1 MQNLLNLLSAIA
13 LLVWGT
19 HLVRAG
25 ILRIYGAKLREV
37 LSRSVSNR
45 FTALLA
51 GLGVTG
57 LIQSSTATALIAT
70 SFTSRGLIT
79 TAPALAIML
88 GADIGTSMMVQVFS
102 LNLSWL
108 SPLLLFSGVVL
119 FLSWQNSTAGRIG
132 RVLIGLGL
140 IILALK
146 LILVATQPFTQGAGV
161 KVMFASLTGD
171 ILLDM
176 LVGALFAVL
185 SYSSLAV
192 VLLTS
197 ALVSTGIISV
207 KVALALVLG
216 ANLGSGILAVLTTLN
231 MSPEARRVPLGNLIF
246 KLLGCLMCAP
256 FLGTVQQALAS
267 FDPNVQ
273 RMVVNFHLLF
283 NLALA
288 AVFIYATE
296 PVARLTE
303 RLLVAPR
310 RGEDPS
316 RPRYLDDSALAT
328 PSLAIA
334 CAAREALRLGDVVE
348 TMLKG
353 VMTVLQTNDI
363 ALGKRLRALDDTVDD
378 LYTAIKLYMTQISH
392 EALEDAES
400 RRWTDIVSF
409 TINMEHVGDMLERI
423 LIDLE
428 EKKILKNRSFSE
440 AGMAEICDLHQ
451 RLVANLQLG
460 LSIFLEGDL
469 KSAQRL
475 IEQKEQFRNLEM
487 SYADNHIMRLVGNTP
502 QSIETS
508 SLHLDL
514 ISDMKRI
521 NSHICSI
528 AYPILEQAGV
538 LSPSRLRQRKR
549 AAAPAAL
556 PPGEPRHV

>member
-88 GADIGTSMMVQVFS
+88 GADIGTSMKVFS

-549 AAAPAAL
+549 AGAPAAL

>member
-1 MQNLLNLLSAIA
+1 MQNLLNLLSAVA

-25 ILRIYGAKLREV
+25 ILRIYGAKLRDV
-37 LSRSVSNR
+37 LSQSVNNR
-45 FTALLA
+45 FTAVLA

-57 LIQSSTATALIAT
+57 LVQSSTATAVIAT
-70 SFTSRGLIT
+70 SFAGRGLIA

-88 GADIGTSMMVQVFS
+88 GADVGTSLMVQVFS
-102 LNLSWL
+102 LDLSWL
-108 SPLLLFSGVVL
+108 SPLLLFCGVVL

-146 LILVATQPFTQGAGV
+146 LIMVATQPFTQAAGV

-171 ILLDM
+171 LMLDM

-192 VLLTS
+192 VLLT
-197 ALVSTGIISV
+197 ATLVSTGIISV

-231 MSPEARRVPLGNLIF
+231 MNPEARRVPLGNLVF
-246 KLLGCLMCAP
+246 KVLGCLLFVP
-256 FLGTVQQALAS
+256 FIGPVQQLLAS
-267 FDPNVQ
+267 LDADSQ

-283 NLALA
+283 NVVLA
-288 AVFIYATE
+288 AVFIYATG
-296 PVARLTE
+296 PVARLTA
-303 RLLVAPR
+303 RVLPSPR
-310 RGEDPS
+310 RGDDPS
-316 RPRYLDDSALAT
+316 RPRHLDPSALAT

-334 CAAREALRLGDVVE
+334 CAAREALRLGDVIE

-353 VMTVLQTNDI
+353 VLTVLQTNDL
-363 ALGKRLRALDDTVDD
+363 ALGKSLRAMDDIVDD
-378 LYTAIKLYMTQISH
+378 LYTAIKLYLTQVSH
-392 EALEDAES
+392 EALGDAES
-400 RRWTDIVSF
+400 RRWTDIVTF
-409 TINMEHVGDMLERI
+409 AINMEHVGDMLERI

-428 EKKILKNRSFSE
+428 EKKILKNRNFSE

-460 LSIFLEGDL
+460 LSVFLEGDL

-475 IEQKEQFRNLEM
+475 IEQKTQFRNVEIA
-487 SYADNHIMRLVGNTP
+487 YADNHLRRLLDNTP

-538 LSPSRLRQRKR
+538 LNHSRLRETQLNVASGAVNGAPR
-549 AAAPAAL
+549 AS
-556 PPGEPRHV
+556 

>member
-1 MQNLLNLLSAIA
+1 MQNLLNLLSAVA

-25 ILRIYGAKLREV
+25 ILRIYGAKLRDV
-37 LSRSVSNR
+37 LSQSVNNR
-45 FTALLA
+45 FTAVLA

-57 LIQSSTATALIAT
+57 LVQSSTATAVIAT
-70 SFTSRGLIT
+70 SFAGRGLIA

-88 GADIGTSMMVQVFS
+88 GADVGTSLMVQVFS
-102 LNLSWL
+102 LDLSWL
-108 SPLLLFSGVVL
+108 SPLLLFCGVVL

-146 LILVATQPFTQGAGV
+146 LIMVATQPFTQAAGV

-171 ILLDM
+171 LMLDM

-192 VLLTS
+192 VLLT
-197 ALVSTGIISV
+197 ATLVSTGIISV

-246 KLLGCLMCAP
+246 KVLGCLLFVP
-256 FLGTVQQALAS
+256 FIGPVQQLLAS
-267 FDPNVQ
+267 LDADSQ

-283 NLALA
+283 NVVLA
-288 AVFIYATE
+288 AVFIYATG
-296 PVARLTE
+296 PVARLTA
-303 RLLVAPR
+303 RVLPSPR
-310 RGEDPS
+310 RGDDPS
-316 RPRYLDDSALAT
+316 RPRHLDPSALAT

-334 CAAREALRLGDVVE
+334 CAAREALRLGDVIE

-353 VMTVLQTNDI
+353 VLTVLQTNDL
-363 ALGKRLRALDDTVDD
+363 ALGKSLRAMDDIVDD
-378 LYTAIKLYMTQISH
+378 LYTAIKLYLTQVSH
-392 EALEDAES
+392 EALGDAES
-400 RRWTDIVSF
+400 RRWTDIVTF
-409 TINMEHVGDMLERI
+409 AINMEHVGDMLERI

-428 EKKILKNRSFSE
+428 EKKILKNRNFSE

-460 LSIFLEGDL
+460 LSVFLEGDL

-475 IEQKEQFRNLEM
+475 IEQKTQFRNVEIA
-487 SYADNHIMRLVGNTP
+487 YADNHLRRLLDNTP

-538 LSPSRLRQRKR
+538 LNHSRLRETQLDV
-549 AAAPAAL
+549 ASGAVNGAPR
-556 PPGEPRHV
+556 GT

>member
-1 MQNLLNLLSAIA
+1 MQNLLNLLSAVA

-25 ILRIYGAKLREV
+25 ILRIYGAKLRDV
-37 LSRSVSNR
+37 LSQSVNNR
-45 FTALLA
+45 FTAVLA

-57 LIQSSTATALIAT
+57 LVQSSTATAVIAT
-70 SFTSRGLIT
+70 SFAGRGLIA

-88 GADIGTSMMVQVFS
+88 GADVGTSLMVQVFS
-102 LNLSWL
+102 LDLSWL
-108 SPLLLFSGVVL
+108 SPLLLFCGVVL

-146 LILVATQPFTQGAGV
+146 LIMVATQPFTQAAGV

-171 ILLDM
+171 LMLDM
-176 LVGALFAVL
+176 LVGALFAVF

-192 VLLTS
+192 VLLT
-197 ALVSTGIISV
+197 ATLVSTGIISV

-231 MSPEARRVPLGNLIF
+231 MNPEARRVPLGNLVF
-246 KLLGCLMCAP
+246 KVLGCLLFVP
-256 FLGTVQQALAS
+256 FIGPVQQLLAS
-267 FDPNVQ
+267 LDADSQ

-283 NLALA
+283 KVVLA
-288 AVFIYATE
+288 AVFIYATG
-296 PVARLTE
+296 PVARLTA
-303 RLLVAPR
+303 RILPAPR
-310 RGEDPS
+310 RGDDPS
-316 RPRYLDDSALAT
+316 RPRHLDPSALAT

-334 CAAREALRLGDVVE
+334 CAAREALRLGDVIE

-353 VMTVLQTNDI
+353 VLTVLQTNDL
-363 ALGKRLRALDDTVDD
+363 ALGKSLRAMDDTVDD
-378 LYTAIKLYMTQISH
+378 LYTAIKLYLTQVSH
-392 EALEDAES
+392 EALGDAES
-400 RRWTDIVSF
+400 RRWTDIVTF
-409 TINMEHVGDMLERI
+409 AINMEHVGDMLERI

-428 EKKILKNRSFSE
+428 EKKILKNRNFSE

-460 LSIFLEGDL
+460 LSVFLEGDL

-475 IEQKEQFRNLEM
+475 IEQKTQFRNVEIA
-487 SYADNHIMRLVGNTP
+487 YADNHLRRLLDNTP

-538 LSPSRLRQRKR
+538 LNHSRLRETQLDV
-549 AAAPAAL
+549 ASGAVNGAPR
-556 PPGEPRHV
+556 GT

>member
-1 MQNLLNLLSAIA
+1 MQNLLNLLSAVA

-25 ILRIYGAKLREV
+25 ILRIYGAKLRDV
-37 LSRSVSNR
+37 LSQSVNNR
-45 FTALLA
+45 FTAVLA

-57 LIQSSTATALIAT
+57 LVQSSTATAVIAT
-70 SFTSRGLIT
+70 SFAGRGLIA

-88 GADIGTSMMVQVFS
+88 GADVGTSLMVQVFS
-102 LNLSWL
+102 LDLSWL
-108 SPLLLFSGVVL
+108 SPLLLFCGVVL

-146 LILVATQPFTQGAGV
+146 LIMVATQPFTQAAGV

-171 ILLDM
+171 LMLDM

-192 VLLTS
+192 VLLT
-197 ALVSTGIISV
+197 ATLVSTGIISV

-231 MSPEARRVPLGNLIF
+231 MNPEARRVPLGNLVF
-246 KLLGCLMCAP
+246 KVLGCLLFVP
-256 FLGTVQQALAS
+256 FIGPVQQLLAS
-267 FDPNVQ
+267 LDADSQ

-283 NLALA
+283 NVVLA
-288 AVFIYATE
+288 AVFIYATG
-296 PVARLTE
+296 PVARLTA
-303 RLLVAPR
+303 RILPAPR
-310 RGEDPS
+310 RGDDPS
-316 RPRYLDDSALAT
+316 RPRHLDPSALAT

-334 CAAREALRLGDVVE
+334 CAAREALRLGDVIE

-353 VMTVLQTNDI
+353 VLTVLQTNDL
-363 ALGKRLRALDDTVDD
+363 ALGKSLRAMDDTVDD
-378 LYTAIKLYMTQISH
+378 LYTAIKLYLTQVSH
-392 EALEDAES
+392 EALGDAES
-400 RRWTDIVSF
+400 RRWTDIVTF
-409 TINMEHVGDMLERI
+409 AINMEHVGDMLERI

-428 EKKILKNRSFSE
+428 EKKILKNRNFSE

-460 LSIFLEGDL
+460 LSVFLEGDL

-475 IEQKEQFRNLEM
+475 IEQKTQFRNVEIA
-487 SYADNHIMRLVGNTP
+487 YADNHLRRLLDNTP

-538 LSPSRLRQRKR
+538 LNHSRLRETQLNV
-549 AAAPAAL
+549 ASGAVNGAPR
-556 PPGEPRHV
+556 GT

>member
-1 MQNLLNLLSAIA
+1 MQNLLNLLSAVA

-25 ILRIYGAKLREV
+25 ILRIYGAKLRDV
-37 LSRSVSNR
+37 LSQSVNNR
-45 FTALLA
+45 FTAVLA

-57 LIQSSTATALIAT
+57 LVQSSTATAVIAT
-70 SFTSRGLIT
+70 SFAGRGLIA

-88 GADIGTSMMVQVFS
+88 GADVGTSLMVQVFS
-102 LNLSWL
+102 LDLSWL
-108 SPLLLFSGVVL
+108 SPLLLFCGVVL

-146 LILVATQPFTQGAGV
+146 LIMVATQPFTQAAGV

-171 ILLDM
+171 LMLDM

-192 VLLTS
+192 VLLT
-197 ALVSTGIISV
+197 ATLVSTGIISV

-246 KLLGCLMCAP
+246 KVLGCLLFVP
-256 FLGTVQQALAS
+256 FIGPVLQLLAS
-267 FDPNVQ
+267 LDADSQ

-283 NLALA
+283 NVVLA
-288 AVFIYATE
+288 AVFIYATG
-296 PVARLTE
+296 PVARLTA
-303 RLLVAPR
+303 RILPAPR
-310 RGEDPS
+310 RGDDPS
-316 RPRYLDDSALAT
+316 RPRHLDPSALAT

-334 CAAREALRLGDVVE
+334 CAAREALRLGDVIE

-353 VMTVLQTNDI
+353 VLTVLQTNDL
-363 ALGKRLRALDDTVDD
+363 ALGKSLRAMDDTVDD
-378 LYTAIKLYMTQISH
+378 LYTAIKLYLTQVSH
-392 EALEDAES
+392 EALGDAES
-400 RRWTDIVSF
+400 RRWTDIVTF
-409 TINMEHVGDMLERI
+409 AINMEHVGDMLERI

-428 EKKILKNRSFSE
+428 EKKILKNRNFSE

-460 LSIFLEGDL
+460 LSVFLEGDL

-475 IEQKEQFRNLEM
+475 IEQKTQFRNVEIA
-487 SYADNHIMRLVGNTP
+487 YADNHLRRLLDNTP

-538 LSPSRLRQRKR
+538 LNHSRLRETQLNVASGAVNGAPR
-549 AAAPAAL
+549 AS
-556 PPGEPRHV
+556 

>member
-1 MQNLLNLLSAIA
+1 MQNLLNLLSAVA

-19 HLVRAG
+19 HLVRVG
-25 ILRIYGAKLREV
+25 ILRIYGAKLRQM

-57 LIQSSTATALIAT
+57 LMQSSTATALIVT

-79 TAPALAIML
+79 TASALAIML

-108 SPLLLFSGVVL
+108 SPLLLFFGVVL

-146 LILVATQPFTQGAGV
+146 LIMVATQPFTQGAGV

-171 ILLDM
+171 LLLDM

-197 ALVSTGIISV
+197 ALVATGIISV

-216 ANLGSGILAVLTTLN
+216 ANIGGGILAVLTTLN

-246 KLLGCLMCAP
+246 KLLGCLLFVP
-256 FLGTVQQALAS
+256 FLVPVQQALES
-267 FDPNVQ
+267 LDPNAQ

-283 NLALA
+283 NLVLA
-288 AVFIYATE
+288 AVFIYATG
-296 PVARLTE
+296 PMAKLTE
-303 RLLVAPR
+303 RFLPTPQ

-316 RPRYLDDSALAT
+316 RPRHLDPSALGT

-353 VMTVLQTNDI
+353 VMTVLQTNNL
-363 ALGKRLRALDDTVDD
+363 ALGKSLQTLDDTIDD
-378 LYTAIKLYMTQISH
+378 LYTAIKLYLTQISH

-428 EKKILKNRSFSE
+428 EKKILKNRSFSD

-460 LSIFLEGDL
+460 LSVFLEGDL

-487 SYADNHIMRLVGNTP
+487 AYADNHIKRLLGNTP
-502 QSIETS
+502 ESIETS

-528 AYPILEQAGV
+528 AYPILEQAGT
-538 LSPSRLRQRKR
+538 LNPRRLHNSERTVVTPVAR
-549 AAAPAAL
+549 
-556 PPGEPRHV
+556 

>member
-1 MQNLLNLLSAIA
+1 
-13 LLVWGT
+13 
-19 HLVRAG
+19 
-25 ILRIYGAKLREV
+25 
-37 LSRSVSNR
+37 
-45 FTALLA
+45 
-51 GLGVTG
+51 
-57 LIQSSTATALIAT
+57 
-70 SFTSRGLIT
+70 
-79 TAPALAIML
+79 
-88 GADIGTSMMVQVFS
+88 
-102 LNLSWL
+102 
-108 SPLLLFSGVVL
+108 
-119 FLSWQNSTAGRIG
+119 
-132 RVLIGLGL
+132 
-140 IILALK
+140 
-146 LILVATQPFTQGAGV
+146 
-161 KVMFASLTGD
+161 
-171 ILLDM
+171 
-176 LVGALFAVL
+176 
-185 SYSSLAV
+185 
-192 VLLTS
+192 
-197 ALVSTGIISV
+197 
-207 KVALALVLG
+207 
-216 ANLGSGILAVLTTLN
+216 
-231 MSPEARRVPLGNLIF
+231 
-246 KLLGCLMCAP
+246 
-256 FLGTVQQALAS
+256 VQQALAS

-288 AVFIYATE
+288 AVFIYATG

>member
-25 ILRIYGAKLREV
+25 ILRFYGAKLREV

-119 FLSWQNSTAGRIG
+119 FLSWQNGTAGRIG

-288 AVFIYATE
+288 AVFIYATG

>member
-1 MQNLLNLLSAIA
+1 MQNLLNLLSAVA

-25 ILRIYGAKLREV
+25 ILRIYGAKLRDV
-37 LSRSVSNR
+37 LSQSVNNR
-45 FTALLA
+45 FTAVLA

-57 LIQSSTATALIAT
+57 LVQSSTATAVIAT
-70 SFTSRGLIT
+70 SFAGRGLIA

-88 GADIGTSMMVQVFS
+88 GADVGTSLMVQVFS
-102 LNLSWL
+102 LDLSWL
-108 SPLLLFSGVVL
+108 SPLLLFCGVVL

-146 LILVATQPFTQGAGV
+146 LIMVATQPFTQAAGV

-171 ILLDM
+171 LMLDM

-192 VLLTS
+192 VLLT
-197 ALVSTGIISV
+197 ATLVSTGIISV

-246 KLLGCLMCAP
+246 KVLGCLLFVP
-256 FLGTVQQALAS
+256 FIGPVQQLLAS
-267 FDPNVQ
+267 LDADSQ

-283 NLALA
+283 NVVLA
-288 AVFIYATE
+288 AVFIYATG
-296 PVARLTE
+296 PVARLTA
-303 RLLVAPR
+303 RILPAPR
-310 RGEDPS
+310 RGDDPS
-316 RPRYLDDSALAT
+316 RPRHLDPSALAT

-334 CAAREALRLGDVVE
+334 CAAREALRLGDVIE

-353 VMTVLQTNDI
+353 VLTVLQTNDL
-363 ALGKRLRALDDTVDD
+363 ALGKSLRAMDDTVDD
-378 LYTAIKLYMTQISH
+378 LYTAIKLYLTQVSH
-392 EALEDAES
+392 EALGDAES
-400 RRWTDIVSF
+400 RRWTDIVTF
-409 TINMEHVGDMLERI
+409 AINMEHVGDMLERI

-428 EKKILKNRSFSE
+428 EKKILKNRNFSE

-460 LSIFLEGDL
+460 LSVFLEGDL

-475 IEQKEQFRNLEM
+475 IEQKTQFRNVEIA
-487 SYADNHIMRLVGNTP
+487 YADNHLRRLLDNTP

-538 LSPSRLRQRKR
+538 LNHSRLRETQLDV
-549 AAAPAAL
+549 ASGAVNGAPR
-556 PPGEPRHV
+556 GT

>member
-288 AVFIYATE
+288 AVFIYATG

>member
-1 MQNLLNLLSAIA
+1 MQNLLNLLSAVA

-25 ILRIYGAKLREV
+25 ILRIYGAKLRDV
-37 LSRSVSNR
+37 LSQSVNNR
-45 FTALLA
+45 FTAVLA

-57 LIQSSTATALIAT
+57 LVQSSTATAVIAT
-70 SFTSRGLIT
+70 SFAGRGLIA
-79 TAPALAIML
+79 TASALAIML
-88 GADIGTSMMVQVFS
+88 GADVGTSLMVQVFS
-102 LNLSWL
+102 LDLSWL
-108 SPLLLFSGVVL
+108 SPLLLFCGVVL

-146 LILVATQPFTQGAGV
+146 LIMVATQPFTQAAGV
-161 KVMFASLTGD
+161 KVIFASLTGD
-171 ILLDM
+171 LMLDM

-192 VLLTS
+192 VLLT
-197 ALVSTGIISV
+197 ATLVSTGIISV

-246 KLLGCLMCAP
+246 KVLGCLLFVP
-256 FLGTVQQALAS
+256 FIGPVQQLLAS
-267 FDPNVQ
+267 LDADPQ

-283 NLALA
+283 NVVLAV
-288 AVFIYATE
+288 VFIYATE
-296 PVARLTE
+296 PVARLTA
-303 RLLVAPR
+303 RILSAPR
-310 RGEDPS
+310 RGDDPS
-316 RPRYLDDSALAT
+316 RPRHLDPSALAT

-334 CAAREALRLGDVVE
+334 CAAREALRLGDVIE

-353 VMTVLQTNDI
+353 VLTVLQTNDL
-363 ALGKRLRALDDTVDD
+363 ALGKSLCAMEDTVDD
-378 LYTAIKLYMTQISH
+378 LYTAIKLYLTQVSH
-392 EALEDAES
+392 EALGDAES
-400 RRWTDIVSF
+400 RRWTDIVTF
-409 TINMEHVGDMLERI
+409 AINMEHVGDMLERI

-428 EKKILKNRSFSE
+428 EKKILKNRNFSE

-460 LSIFLEGDL
+460 LSVFLEGDL

-475 IEQKEQFRNLEM
+475 IEQKTQFRNVEIA
-487 SYADNHIMRLVGNTP
+487 YADNHLRRLLDNTP
-502 QSIETS
+502 QSVETS

-538 LSPSRLRQRKR
+538 LNHSRLRETQLSVASGAVNGAPR
-549 AAAPAAL
+549 AS
-556 PPGEPRHV
+556 

>member
-1 MQNLLNLLSAIA
+1 MQNLLNLLSAVA

-25 ILRIYGAKLREV
+25 ILRIYGAKLRDV
-37 LSRSVSNR
+37 LSQSVNNR
-45 FTALLA
+45 FTAVLA

-57 LIQSSTATALIAT
+57 LVQSSTATAVIAT
-70 SFTSRGLIT
+70 SFAGRGLIA

-88 GADIGTSMMVQVFS
+88 GADVGTSLMVQVFS
-102 LNLSWL
+102 LDLSWL
-108 SPLLLFSGVVL
+108 SPLLLFCGVVL

-146 LILVATQPFTQGAGV
+146 LIMVATQPFTQAAGV

-171 ILLDM
+171 LMLDM

-192 VLLTS
+192 VLLT
-197 ALVSTGIISV
+197 ATLVSTGIISV

-231 MSPEARRVPLGNLIF
+231 MSPEARRVPLGNLVF
-246 KLLGCLMCAP
+246 KVLGCLLFVP
-256 FLGTVQQALAS
+256 FIGPVQQLLAS
-267 FDPNVQ
+267 LDADSQ

-283 NLALA
+283 NVVLA
-288 AVFIYATE
+288 AVFIYATG
-296 PVARLTE
+296 PVARLTA
-303 RLLVAPR
+303 RVLPSPR
-310 RGEDPS
+310 RGDDPS
-316 RPRYLDDSALAT
+316 RPRHLDPSALAT

-334 CAAREALRLGDVVE
+334 CAAREALRLGDVIE

-353 VMTVLQTNDI
+353 VLTVLQTNDL
-363 ALGKRLRALDDTVDD
+363 ALGKSLRAMDDIVDD
-378 LYTAIKLYMTQISH
+378 LYTAIKLYLTQVSH
-392 EALEDAES
+392 EALGDAES
-400 RRWTDIVSF
+400 RRWTDIVTF
-409 TINMEHVGDMLERI
+409 AINMEHVGDMLERI

-428 EKKILKNRSFSE
+428 EKKILKNRNFSE

-460 LSIFLEGDL
+460 LSVFLEGDL

-475 IEQKEQFRNLEM
+475 IEQKTQFRNVEIA
-487 SYADNHIMRLVGNTP
+487 YADNHLRRLLDNTP

-538 LSPSRLRQRKR
+538 LNHSRLRETQLDV
-549 AAAPAAL
+549 ASGAVNGAPR
-556 PPGEPRHV
+556 GT

>member
-288 AVFIYATE
+288 AVFIYATG

-316 RPRYLDDSALAT
+316 RPRYLDDSALST

-334 CAAREALRLGDVVE
+334 CAAREALRFGDVVE

>member
-45 FTALLA
+45 LTALLA

>member
-108 SPLLLFSGVVL
+108 SPVLLFLGVVL
-119 FLSWQNSTAGRIG
+119 FLAWENGAAGRLG

-146 LILVATQPFTQGAGV
+146 LIMVATQPFTQGAGV

-171 ILLDM
+171 LLLDM
-176 LVGALFAVL
+176 LVGALLAVL

-192 VLLTS
+192 VLLT
-197 ALVSTGIISV
+197 ATLVSTGIIAV
-207 KVALALVLG
+207 DVALALVLG

-246 KLLGCLMCAP
+246 KLLGCLLFMP
-256 FLGTVQQALAS
+256 FLAPVQQALAS
-267 FDPNVQ
+267 LDPNVQ

-283 NLALA
+283 NLVLA
-288 AVFIYATE
+288 AVFIYATG

-303 RLLVAPR
+303 RLLAAPQ
-310 RGEDPS
+310 RGADPS
-316 RPRYLDDSALAT
+316 QPRHLDHSALAT

-353 VMTVLQTNDI
+353 VMTVLQTNDL
-363 ALGKRLRALDDTVDD
+363 ALGKRLRTLDDTIDD
-378 LYTAIKLYMTQISH
+378 LYTAIKLYLTRISH

-428 EKKILKNRSFSE
+428 EKKILKNRNFSE
-440 AGMAEICDLHQ
+440 AGLAEICDLHQ
-451 RLVANLQLG
+451 RLVGNLQLG
-460 LSIFLEGDL
+460 LSVFLEGDL

-475 IEQKEQFRNLEM
+475 LEQKEQFRNLEM
-487 SYADNHIMRLVGNTP
+487 AYADNHIKRLLGNTP

-528 AYPILEQAGV
+528 AYPILEQAGA
-538 LSPSRLRQRKR
+538 LNPSRLRSSER
-549 AAAPAAL
+549 AVIPSVRPADESH
-556 PPGEPRHV
+556 GV

>member
-25 ILRIYGAKLREV
+25 ILRFYGAKLREV

-288 AVFIYATE
+288 AVFIYATG

-363 ALGKRLRALDDTVDD
+363 ALGTRLRALDDTVDD

>member
-1 MQNLLNLLSAIA
+1 MQNLLNLLSAVA

-25 ILRIYGAKLREV
+25 ILRIYGAKLRDV
-37 LSRSVSNR
+37 LSQSVNNR
-45 FTALLA
+45 FTAVLA

-57 LIQSSTATALIAT
+57 LVQSSTATAVIAT
-70 SFTSRGLIT
+70 SFAGRGLIA

-88 GADIGTSMMVQVFS
+88 GADVGTSLMVQVFS
-102 LNLSWL
+102 LDLSWL
-108 SPLLLFSGVVL
+108 SPLLLFCGVVL

-146 LILVATQPFTQGAGV
+146 LIMVATQPFTQAAGV

-171 ILLDM
+171 LMLDM

-192 VLLTS
+192 VLLT
-197 ALVSTGIISV
+197 ATLVSTGIISV

-231 MSPEARRVPLGNLIF
+231 MNPEARRVPLGNLVF
-246 KLLGCLMCAP
+246 KVLGCLLFVP
-256 FLGTVQQALAS
+256 FIGPVQQLLAS
-267 FDPNVQ
+267 LDADSQ

-283 NLALA
+283 NVVLA
-288 AVFIYATE
+288 AVFIYATG
-296 PVARLTE
+296 PVARLTA
-303 RLLVAPR
+303 RILPAPR
-310 RGEDPS
+310 RGDDPS
-316 RPRYLDDSALAT
+316 RPRHLDPSALAT

-334 CAAREALRLGDVVE
+334 CAAREALRLGDVIE

-353 VMTVLQTNDI
+353 VLTVLQTNDL
-363 ALGKRLRALDDTVDD
+363 ALGKSLRAMDDTVDD
-378 LYTAIKLYMTQISH
+378 LYTAIKLYLTQVSH
-392 EALEDAES
+392 EALGDAES
-400 RRWTDIVSF
+400 RRWTDIVTF
-409 TINMEHVGDMLERI
+409 AINMEHVGDMLERI

-428 EKKILKNRSFSE
+428 EKKILKNRNFSE

-460 LSIFLEGDL
+460 LSVFLEGDL

-475 IEQKEQFRNLEM
+475 IEQKTQFRNVEIA
-487 SYADNHIMRLVGNTP
+487 YADNHLRRLLDNTP

-538 LSPSRLRQRKR
+538 LNHSRLRETQLDV
-549 AAAPAAL
+549 ASGAVNGAPR
-556 PPGEPRHV
+556 GT

>member
-1 MQNLLNLLSAIA
+1 MQNLLNLLSAVA

-25 ILRIYGAKLREV
+25 ILRIYGAKLRDV
-37 LSRSVSNR
+37 LSQSVNNR
-45 FTALLA
+45 FTAVLA

-57 LIQSSTATALIAT
+57 LVQSSTATAVIAT
-70 SFTSRGLIT
+70 SFAGRGLIA

-88 GADIGTSMMVQVFS
+88 GADVGTSLMVQVFS
-102 LNLSWL
+102 LDLSWV
-108 SPLLLFSGVVL
+108 SPVLLFCGVVL

-146 LILVATQPFTQGAGV
+146 LIMVATQPFTQAAGV

-171 ILLDM
+171 LMLDM

-192 VLLTS
+192 VLLT
-197 ALVSTGIISV
+197 ATLVSTGIISV

-246 KLLGCLMCAP
+246 KVLGCLLFVP
-256 FLGTVQQALAS
+256 FIGPVQQLLAS
-267 FDPNVQ
+267 LDADSQ

-283 NLALA
+283 NVVLA
-288 AVFIYATE
+288 AVFIYATG
-296 PVARLTE
+296 PVARLTA
-303 RLLVAPR
+303 RILPAPR
-310 RGEDPS
+310 RGDDPS
-316 RPRYLDDSALAT
+316 RPRHLDPSALAT

-334 CAAREALRLGDVVE
+334 CAAREALRLGDVIE

-353 VMTVLQTNDI
+353 VLTVLQTNDL
-363 ALGKRLRALDDTVDD
+363 ALGKSLRAMDDTVDD
-378 LYTAIKLYMTQISH
+378 LYTAIKLYLTQVSH
-392 EALEDAES
+392 EALGDAES
-400 RRWTDIVSF
+400 RRWTDIVTF
-409 TINMEHVGDMLERI
+409 AINMEHVGDMLERI

-428 EKKILKNRSFSE
+428 EKKILQNRNFSE

-460 LSIFLEGDL
+460 LSVFLEGDL

-475 IEQKEQFRNLEM
+475 IEQKTQFRNVEIA
-487 SYADNHIMRLVGNTP
+487 YADNHLRRLLDNTP

-538 LSPSRLRQRKR
+538 LNHSRLRETQLDV
-549 AAAPAAL
+549 ASGAVNGAPR
-556 PPGEPRHV
+556 GT

>member
-1 MQNLLNLLSAIA
+1 VQNLLNLLSAIA

-25 ILRIYGAKLREV
+25 ILRFYGAKLREV

-119 FLSWQNSTAGRIG
+119 FLSWQNGTAGRIG

-288 AVFIYATE
+288 AVFIYATG

>member
-1 MQNLLNLLSAIA
+1 
-13 LLVWGT
+13 
-19 HLVRAG
+19 
-25 ILRIYGAKLREV
+25 
-37 LSRSVSNR
+37 
-45 FTALLA
+45 
-51 GLGVTG
+51 
-57 LIQSSTATALIAT
+57 
-70 SFTSRGLIT
+70 
-79 TAPALAIML
+79 
-88 GADIGTSMMVQVFS
+88 FS

-549 AAAPAAL
+549 AGAPAAL

>member
-146 LILVATQPFTQGAGV
+146 LILVATQPFTQGAGI

-288 AVFIYATE
+288 AVFIYATG
-296 PVARLTE
+296 PVTRLTE

-353 VMTVLQTNDI
+353 VMTVLQTNDL

-460 LSIFLEGDL
+460 LSVFLEGDL

-549 AAAPAAL
+549 AGAPAAL

>member
-549 AAAPAAL
+549 AGAPAAL

>member
-1 MQNLLNLLSAIA
+1 MQNLLNMLAAIA

-37 LSRSVSNR
+37 LSNSMNNR
-45 FTALLA
+45 FKAMLA

-57 LIQSSTATALIAT
+57 LVQSSTATALITT
-70 SFTSRGLIT
+70 SFTSRGLIA
-79 TAPALAIML
+79 TAPALAILL
-88 GADIGTSMMVQVFS
+88 GADIGSSMMVQVFS
-102 LNLSWL
+102 FDLSWL
-108 SPLLLFSGVVL
+108 SPLLIFLGVVL
-119 FLSWQNSTAGRIG
+119 FLSRENTTTGRIG

-140 IILALK
+140 IILALQ
-146 LILVATQPFTQGAGV
+146 LIMLAARPLTQAAGV
-161 KVMFASLTGD
+161 KVLFASLTGD
-171 ILLDM
+171 LVLDM
-176 LVGALFAVL
+176 LVGALLAIL

-192 VLLTS
+192 VLLT
-197 ALVSTGIISV
+197 ATLASTGIISV

-216 ANLGSGILAVLTTLN
+216 ANLGSGILAVLTTVK
-231 MSPEARRVPLGNLIF
+231 MSPESRRVPLGNLIF
-246 KLLGCLMCAP
+246 KFLGCLLFMP
-256 FLGTVQQALAS
+256 FMGLAQFWLGGFQAEA
-267 FDPNVQ
+267 Q

-283 NLALA
+283 NLVLA
-288 AVFIYATE
+288 MVFIFATG
-296 PVARLTE
+296 PVACLTE
-303 RLLVAPR
+303 RLLPAPR
-310 RGEDPS
+310 QGDDPS
-316 RPRYLDDSALAT
+316 RPRHLDPSALAT
-328 PSLAIA
+328 PSLAIS
-334 CAAREALRLGDVVE
+334 CAAREALRQGDVVE

-353 VMTVLQTNDI
+353 VMTVLQNNDLEL
-363 ALGKRLRALDDTVDD
+363 AERLRGMDDTVDD
-378 LYTAIKLYMTQISH
+378 LYTAIKLYLTQISH
-392 EALEDAES
+392 EALEERES

-409 TINMEHVGDMLERI
+409 TINMEHVGDMIERI

-440 AGMAEICDLHQ
+440 AGMAEICDLHV

-460 LSIFLEGDL
+460 LSVFLDGDL

-487 SYADNHIMRLVGNTP
+487 AYADNHIKRLVGNTP

-528 AYPILEQAGV
+528 AYPILEEAGV
-538 LSPSRLRQRKR
+538 LHPSRLRESDAPLLPRPVSPG
-549 AAAPAAL
+549 AA
-556 PPGEPRHV
+556 HST

>member
-1 MQNLLNLLSAIA
+1 MQNLLNLLSAVA

-25 ILRIYGAKLREV
+25 ILRIYGAKLRDV
-37 LSRSVSNR
+37 LSQSVNNR
-45 FTALLA
+45 FTAVLA

-57 LIQSSTATALIAT
+57 LVQSSTATAVIAT
-70 SFTSRGLIT
+70 SFAGRGLIA

-88 GADIGTSMMVQVFS
+88 GADVGTSLMVQVFS
-102 LNLSWL
+102 LDLSWL
-108 SPLLLFSGVVL
+108 SPLLLFCGVVL

-146 LILVATQPFTQGAGV
+146 LIMVATQPFTQAAGV

-171 ILLDM
+171 LMLDM

-192 VLLTS
+192 VLLT
-197 ALVSTGIISV
+197 ATLVSTGIISV

-231 MSPEARRVPLGNLIF
+231 MNPEARRVPLGNLIF
-246 KLLGCLMCAP
+246 KVLGCLLFVP
-256 FLGTVQQALAS
+256 FIGPVQQLLAS
-267 FDPNVQ
+267 LDADSQ

-283 NLALA
+283 NVVLA
-288 AVFIYATE
+288 AVFIYATG
-296 PVARLTE
+296 PVARLTA
-303 RLLVAPR
+303 RVLPSPR
-310 RGEDPS
+310 RGDDPS
-316 RPRYLDDSALAT
+316 RPRHLDPSALAT

-334 CAAREALRLGDVVE
+334 CAAREALRLGDVIE

-353 VMTVLQTNDI
+353 VLTVLQTNDL
-363 ALGKRLRALDDTVDD
+363 ALGKSLRAMDDIVDD
-378 LYTAIKLYMTQISH
+378 LYTAIKLYLTQVSH
-392 EALEDAES
+392 EALGDAES
-400 RRWTDIVSF
+400 RRWTDIVTF
-409 TINMEHVGDMLERI
+409 AINMEHVGDMLERI

-428 EKKILKNRSFSE
+428 EKKILKNRNFSE

-460 LSIFLEGDL
+460 LSVFLEGDL

-475 IEQKEQFRNLEM
+475 IEQKTQFRNVEIA
-487 SYADNHIMRLVGNTP
+487 YADNHLRRLLDNTP

-538 LSPSRLRQRKR
+538 LNHSRLRETQLNV
-549 AAAPAAL
+549 ASGAVNGAPR
-556 PPGEPRHV
+556 GT

>member
-1 MQNLLNLLSAIA
+1 MQNLLNLLSAVA

-25 ILRIYGAKLREV
+25 ILRIYGAKLRDV
-37 LSRSVSNR
+37 LSQSVNNR
-45 FTALLA
+45 FTAVLA

-57 LIQSSTATALIAT
+57 LVQSSTATAVIAT
-70 SFTSRGLIT
+70 SFAGRGLIA

-88 GADIGTSMMVQVFS
+88 GADVGTSLMVQVFS
-102 LNLSWL
+102 LDLSWL
-108 SPLLLFSGVVL
+108 SPLLLFCGVVL

-146 LILVATQPFTQGAGV
+146 LIMVATQPFTQAAGV

-171 ILLDM
+171 LMLDM

-192 VLLTS
+192 VLLT
-197 ALVSTGIISV
+197 ATLVSTGIISV

-246 KLLGCLMCAP
+246 KVLGCLLFVP
-256 FLGTVQQALAS
+256 FIGPVQQLLAS
-267 FDPNVQ
+267 LDADSQ

-283 NLALA
+283 NVVLA
-288 AVFIYATE
+288 AVFIYATG
-296 PVARLTE
+296 PVARLTA
-303 RLLVAPR
+303 RVLPSPR
-310 RGEDPS
+310 RGDDPS
-316 RPRYLDDSALAT
+316 RPRHLDPSALAT

-334 CAAREALRLGDVVE
+334 CAAREALRLGDVIE

-353 VMTVLQTNDI
+353 VLTVLQTNDL
-363 ALGKRLRALDDTVDD
+363 ALGKSLRAMDDIVDD
-378 LYTAIKLYMTQISH
+378 LYTAIKLYLTQVSH
-392 EALEDAES
+392 EALGDAES
-400 RRWTDIVSF
+400 RRWTDIVTF
-409 TINMEHVGDMLERI
+409 AINMEHVGDMLERI

-428 EKKILKNRSFSE
+428 EKKILKNRNFSE

-460 LSIFLEGDL
+460 LSVFLEGDL

-475 IEQKEQFRNLEM
+475 IEQKTQFRNVEIA
-487 SYADNHIMRLVGNTP
+487 YADNHLRRLLDNTP

-538 LSPSRLRQRKR
+538 LNHSRLRETQLNV
-549 AAAPAAL
+549 ASGAVNGAPR
-556 PPGEPRHV
+556 GT

>member
-119 FLSWQNSTAGRIG
+119 FLSWQNGTAGRIG

-288 AVFIYATE
+288 AVFIYATG

>member
-1 MQNLLNLLSAIA
+1 MQNLLNLLSAVA

-25 ILRIYGAKLREV
+25 ILRIYGAKLRDV
-37 LSRSVSNR
+37 LSQSVNNR
-45 FTALLA
+45 FTAVLA

-57 LIQSSTATALIAT
+57 LVQSSTATAVIAT
-70 SFTSRGLIT
+70 SFAGRGLIA

-88 GADIGTSMMVQVFS
+88 GADVGTSLMVQVFS
-102 LNLSWL
+102 LDLSWL
-108 SPLLLFSGVVL
+108 SPLLLFCGVVL

-146 LILVATQPFTQGAGV
+146 LIMVATQPFTQAAGV

-171 ILLDM
+171 LMLDM

-192 VLLTS
+192 VLLT
-197 ALVSTGIISV
+197 ATLVSTGIISV

-246 KLLGCLMCAP
+246 KVLGCLLFVP
-256 FLGTVQQALAS
+256 FIGPVLQLLAS
-267 FDPNVQ
+267 LDADSQ

-283 NLALA
+283 NVVLA
-288 AVFIYATE
+288 AVFIYATG
-296 PVARLTE
+296 PVARLTA
-303 RLLVAPR
+303 RILPAPR
-310 RGEDPS
+310 RGDDPS
-316 RPRYLDDSALAT
+316 RPRHLDPSALAT

-334 CAAREALRLGDVVE
+334 CAAREALRLGDVIE

-353 VMTVLQTNDI
+353 VLTVLQTNDL
-363 ALGKRLRALDDTVDD
+363 ALGKSLRAMDDTVDD
-378 LYTAIKLYMTQISH
+378 LYTAIKLYLTQVSH
-392 EALEDAES
+392 EALGDAES
-400 RRWTDIVSF
+400 RRWTDIVTF
-409 TINMEHVGDMLERI
+409 AINMEHVGDMLERI

-428 EKKILKNRSFSE
+428 EKKILKNRNFSE

-460 LSIFLEGDL
+460 LSVFW
-469 KSAQRL
+469 KA
-475 IEQKEQFRNLEM
+475 
-487 SYADNHIMRLVGNTP
+487 T
-502 QSIETS
+502 
-508 SLHLDL
+508 
-514 ISDMKRI
+514 
-521 NSHICSI
+521 
-528 AYPILEQAGV
+528 
-538 LSPSRLRQRKR
+538 
-549 AAAPAAL
+549 
-556 PPGEPRHV
+556 

>member
-1 MQNLLNLLSAIA
+1 MQNLLNLLSAVA

-25 ILRIYGAKLREV
+25 ILRIYGAKLRDV
-37 LSRSVSNR
+37 LSQSVNNR
-45 FTALLA
+45 FTAVLA

-57 LIQSSTATALIAT
+57 LVQSSTATAVIAT
-70 SFTSRGLIT
+70 SFAGRGLIA

-88 GADIGTSMMVQVFS
+88 GADVGTSLMVQVFS
-102 LNLSWL
+102 LDLSWL
-108 SPLLLFSGVVL
+108 SPLLLFCGVVL

-146 LILVATQPFTQGAGV
+146 LIMVATQPFTQAAGV

-171 ILLDM
+171 LMLDM

-192 VLLTS
+192 VLLT
-197 ALVSTGIISV
+197 ATLVSTGIISV

-231 MSPEARRVPLGNLIF
+231 MNPEARRVPLGNLVF
-246 KLLGCLMCAP
+246 KVLGCLLFVP
-256 FLGTVQQALAS
+256 FIGPVQQLLAS
-267 FDPNVQ
+267 LDADSQ

-283 NLALA
+283 NVVLA
-288 AVFIYATE
+288 AVFIYATG
-296 PVARLTE
+296 PVARLTA
-303 RLLVAPR
+303 RILPSPR
-310 RGEDPS
+310 RGDDPS
-316 RPRYLDDSALAT
+316 RPRHLDPSALAT

-334 CAAREALRLGDVVE
+334 CAAREALRLGDVIE

-353 VMTVLQTNDI
+353 VLTVLQTNDL
-363 ALGKRLRALDDTVDD
+363 ALGKSLRAMDDTVDD
-378 LYTAIKLYMTQISH
+378 LYTAIKLYLTQVSH
-392 EALEDAES
+392 EALGDAES
-400 RRWTDIVSF
+400 RRWTDIVTF
-409 TINMEHVGDMLERI
+409 AINMEHVGDMLERI

-428 EKKILKNRSFSE
+428 EKKILKNRNFSE

-460 LSIFLEGDL
+460 LSVFLEGDL

-475 IEQKEQFRNLEM
+475 IEQKTQFRNVEIA
-487 SYADNHIMRLVGNTP
+487 YADNHLRRLLDNTP

-538 LSPSRLRQRKR
+538 LNHSRLRETQLNV
-549 AAAPAAL
+549 ASGAVNGAPR
-556 PPGEPRHV
+556 GT

>member
-146 LILVATQPFTQGAGV
+146 LIRVATQPFTQGAGV

-549 AAAPAAL
+549 AGAPAAL